1 MSKKEAIVN
10 SAKTRMRPVFMT
22 AITTI
27 VSMST
32 MAAGMGQGVE
42 MSQPMA
48 MVVIGGMIY
57 GTLLTLV
64 LVPCLYD
71 AFNKEK
77 DMTEEEL

>member
-1 MSKKEAIVN
+1 MQEQGEKLSMLE
-10 SAKTRMRPVFMT
+10 SALYEKNM
-22 AITTI
+22 
-27 VSMST
+27 
-32 MAAGMGQGVE
+32 E

-48 MVVIGGMIY
+48 IVVVGGMIY
-57 GTLLTLV
+57 GTVLTLV